1 MKFIIPFHIYT
12 NLNLIKII
20 KDPFVFVLKF
30 SKIIDCHFLC
40 NLFEGGKKRFIS
52 SVKINC
58 IVLHCY
64 YWSKNKL
71 SKVQSSEDTY
81 FTWEQYFTR
90 CVDRADSFRASF
102 QSGTINRGIEQ
113 LRVYT
118 ATKYTL
124 LNPLIVFEE
133 VKPVYS
139 DLRIRNT
146 IGNFIFRY

>member
-1 MKFIIPFHIYT
+1 M
-12 NLNLIKII
+12 LI
-20 KDPFVFVLKF
+20 VLKF
-30 SKIIDCHFLC
+30 SKIIATAISCAIFSRGRGRGR
-40 NLFEGGKKRFIS
+40 GGNVSFHLW
-52 SVKINC
+52 KINC
-58 IVLHCY
+58 IVIFEHCY

-139 DLRIRNT
+139 DLRIRNM